1 MGQEMVKNKGRIY
14 TVFKESIKKL
24 WKDPVGSNV
33 ISMVIKESLKWLF
46 SLIIKL
52 LS

>member
-14 TVFKESIKKL
+14 IVLKESIKKL

-33 ISMVIKESLKWLF
+33 IAVGIIALLGWLF

-52 LS
+52 FS